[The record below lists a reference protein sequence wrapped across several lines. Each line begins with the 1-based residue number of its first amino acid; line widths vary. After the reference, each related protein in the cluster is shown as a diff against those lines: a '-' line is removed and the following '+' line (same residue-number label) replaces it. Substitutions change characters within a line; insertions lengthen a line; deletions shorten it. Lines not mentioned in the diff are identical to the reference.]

1 MKFPSSP
8 IRRFGICERIPS
20 RSSFSHGTLRHA
32 ACSSEQ
38 MRLVELF
45 ELQIEEG
52 PCFDAYRTQAAVRCD
67 SPEEAAQRWP
77 RFAPVAAEN
86 GYRAVSAVPMRLR
99 AQVIGALNL

>member
-1 MKFPSSP
+1 
-8 IRRFGICERIPS
+8 
-20 RSSFSHGTLRHA
+20 
-32 ACSSEQ
+32 

-45 ELQIEEG
+45 ELQIAEG
-52 PCFDAYRTQAAVRCD
+52 PCFEAYRTQAAVRCD

-99 AQVIGALNL
+99 AQVIGALNLFSSHPGGLGDDGMRVVEGMEDHDTIGSSSRE